1 MRGLVNPQAD
11 MLALIS
17 PESVVPQKHPL
28 RRIKPLVDAV
38 LNDLWPVFDEM
49 YAELGRPSIPPERLL
64 KAKLLQALYTIR
76 SENLLVEAL
85 HYNLLFRWFLDL
97 NMTDPIWDNSTFS
110 KNQERLL
117 KHRVSNLFFACVVGL
132 AREHGWV
139 SDEHFTVDGT
149 LIEAW
154 ASLKSFQP
162 KSGPTDPKDGDG
174 SNPNVDFKGQK
185 RSNNTHQSTTDPDAR
200 LMRKGRGKEAKLSFG
215 MHALMEN
222 RTGLCVEVAVTS
234 STMAESVAAAELL
247 AQRIDTTGKPP
258 ATVGA
263 DKGYHN
269 RGFVEFCRRESI
281 SPHVAQI
288 EGRKVP
294 GLDGRTT
301 RSSGFQVSQKVRKR
315 IEEIFGWAK
324 EIGGL
329 RKTRHR
335 GTERVELNAVL
346 VVAAYN
352 LVRMGKLLG
361 SPPASGAAP

>member
-1 MRGLVNPQAD
+1 MRGKLDPQAD
-11 MLALIS
+11 MLALVS
-17 PESVVPQKHPL
+17 PESVVPQTHPL
-28 RRIKPLVDAV
+28 RAIKPMVDLV
-38 LNDLWPVFDEM
+38 LKDLSPLLDEM

-76 SENLLVEAL
+76 SENLLVESL

-117 KHRVSNLFFACVVGL
+117 AHRTADLFFASVVDL
-132 AREHGWV
+132 ARSHGWV

-154 ASLKSFQP
+154 ASLKSFAP
-162 KSGPTDPKDGDG
+162 KGQSIPSQDEDRGNPT
-174 SNPNVDFKGQK
+174 VDFKGQK
-185 RSNNTHQSTTDPDAR
+185 RSNQTHESQTDPAAK
-200 LMRKGRGKEAKLSFG
+200 LMRKGPGKEAKLSFG
-215 MHALMEN
+215 LHALMEN
-222 RTGLCVEVAVTS
+222 RHGLCVQAIVTA
-234 STMAESVAAAELL
+234 STDTETSAAKKLMGRQIDES
-247 AQRIDTTGKPP
+247 AQAP

-269 RGFVEFCRRESI
+269 KEFVGFCRDKEI
-281 SPHVAQI
+281 APHVATI
-288 EGRKVP
+288 TGRKTP

-301 RSSGFQVSQKVRKR
+301 RHLGYQTSQRIRKR
-315 IEEIFGWAK
+315 VEEIFGWAK

-329 RKTRHR
+329 RKTKHR
-335 GTERVELNAVL
+335 GTQRVGLNTLL
-346 VVAAYN
+346 VIASYN

-361 SPPASGAAP
+361 SPP